1 MNRYFRILTMT
12 VAAAGLFVSCN
23 NDDIAPDTPQPSESQ
38 YEQLTFSS
46 DDEPSTRAVWNDE
59 KGSGSLIF
67 NWEADYYGP
76 ELVTL
81 LTGEDSFI
89 PNYPS
94 ENPSVDELNDI
105 KYHSYMTI
113 SPKDDPHRAD
123 FTTLRYYNTEDK
135 SAAKTVFA
143 VTPINDFNTF
153 EADETSFKAKMEMTA
168 TFVQLFSQNPDFLR
182 DYMMMYG
189 QAKFENGSAS
199 IPFKHIPATFRF
211 IITNKHP
218 TGAKLET
225 VGLTIDDTT
234 PVGSIYAEINGRYDT
249 ESLAVEFPDDSYY
262 HNTITT
268 MVNTTLQSQESYIAY
283 ALALPLPESES
294 FEGKELKFVITTTE
308 HDFLSFVLDAE
319 KIANAN
325 NNYGDNIYNWVGG
338 KSYTIRMSLDDVLT
352 FEGISVS
359 DWTDGGTIDGG
370 VAEEVITE

>member
-1 MNRYFRILTMT
+1 MGA
-12 VAAAGLFVSCN
+12 VAGLLASCS
-23 NDDIAPDTPQPSESQ
+23 NDDIRPDTPKDT

-135 SAAKTVFA
+135 SATKTVFA

-199 IPFKHIPATFRF
+199 IAFKHIPATFRF
-211 IITNKHP
+211 IITNKRP
-218 TGAKLET
+218 VEAKLET
-225 VGLTIDDTT
+225 VSLTIDDAT

-308 HDFLSFVLDAE
+308 HDFLSFVLDTE
-319 KIANAN
+319 QISNVN
-325 NNYGDNIYNWVGG
+325 PNGEYNWVGG